1 MRQNAFLSVPWAAY
15 VSLTVNRTLLV
26 CLLEKRGYD
35 VSIAVN
41 GREAVQAVERE
52 EFGGALMDIQ
62 MPELDGFEATAA
74 IREKERGTSRHT
86 PIVAMTTHALKGD
99 EDRCLDR
106 GMDAYFSKPIR
117 SSQLYEIPERM
128 LDAREAKGR
137 APVAAPEKPLR

>member
-1 MRQNAFLSVPWAAY
+1 MRQNAFLSGPWAAY
-15 VSLTVNRTLLV
+15 VSLTVNRTLPV

-52 EFGGALMDIQ
+52 EFGVALMDIQ
-62 MPELDGFEATAA
+62 MPEMDGFEATGA
-74 IREKERGTSRHT
+74 IREKERGTSPHT
-86 PIVAMTTHALKGD
+86 PMTAHALKGD
-99 EDRCLDR
+99 EDRCPDR

-128 LDAREAKGR
+128 LDALEAKGR
-137 APVAAPEKPLR
+137 APVAAQEKPLR